1 MPVKLNHY
9 WTINP
14 IKLKDYSKFILKDFI
29 PGVNRLGIHTV
40 AGWTVLVGE
49 YSEII
54 FESVASDL
62 ELLEKAMRNP
72 NYQRLK
78 QSLLQFIKSY
88 KTKVLVQTD
97 KVNAYS
103 TDLHENTVKFNQMW
117 DVVSAKQEEFDQF
130 TTQEFYP
137 MLEKLG
143 ILVANEWEVLI
154 GDGPRIICE
163 GRATDIQSMISNLQ
177 SKKFRTGLSGLKNY
191 VENYRSRILS
201 FHIQKVKGYKSASY
215 NLVLA

>member
-14 IKLKDYSKFILKDFI
+14 IKFKDYSKFILKDFI
-29 PGVNRLGIHTV
+29 PGVNRLGMHTV

-49 YSEII
+49 YSETV
-54 FESVASDL
+54 FESVANDL

-72 NYQRLK
+72 NYQQLK
-78 QSLLQFIKSY
+78 QSLLQYIKSY
-88 KTKVLVQTD
+88 KTKVLVDTD
-97 KVNAYS
+97 KVDFYS
-103 TDLHENTVKFNQMW
+103 TDLHEDTVKFNQMW
-117 DVVSAKQEEFDQF
+117 DVISAKQEDFDRF
-130 TTQEFYP
+130 TSREFYP

-143 ILVANEWEVLI
+143 IVVANEWEVLI

-163 GRATDIQSMISNLQ
+163 GRATDTQGLIRNLQ
-177 SKKFRTGLSGLKNY
+177 GNQFRRALSELKKY

-215 NLVLA
+215 NIVRE

>member
-14 IKLKDYSKFILKDFI
+14 IKVKDYNKFILKEFI
-29 PGVNRLGIHTV
+29 PGVNRLGMHTV

-54 FESVASDL
+54 FESVAADL

-78 QSLLQFIKSY
+78 QSLLAFIKSY

-103 TDLHENTVKFNQMW
+103 TDLHKDTVKFNQMW
-117 DVVSAKQEEFDQF
+117 DVVSAKQEDFDRF

-137 MLEKLG
+137 MLEKMG
-143 ILVANEWEVLI
+143 IVVANEWEVLI

-177 SKKFRTGLSGLKNY
+177 SKTFRTGLGGLKQY

-201 FHIQKVKGYKSASY
+201 FHIQKIKGYKSASY

>member
-14 IKLKDYSKFILKDFI
+14 IKVKDYNKFILKEFI
-29 PGVNRLGIHTV
+29 PGVNRLGMHTV

-54 FESVASDL
+54 FESVAADL

-78 QSLLQFIKSY
+78 QSLLAFIKSY

-103 TDLHENTVKFNQMW
+103 TDLHKDTVKFNQMW
-117 DVVSAKQEEFDQF
+117 DVVSAKQEDFDRF

-143 ILVANEWEVLI
+143 IVVANEWEVLI

-177 SKKFRTGLSGLKNY
+177 SKTFRTGLGGLKQY

-201 FHIQKVKGYKSASY
+201 FHIQKIKGYKSASY

>member
-14 IKLKDYSKFILKDFI
+14 IKAKDYNQFILKEFI
-29 PGVNRLGIHTV
+29 PGVNRLGMHTV
-40 AGWTVLVGE
+40 AGWAVLVGE
-49 YSEII
+49 YSDII
-54 FESVASDL
+54 FETVTNDL

-72 NYQRLK
+72 NYQKLK

-103 TDLHENTVKFNQMW
+103 TDLHEDTVKFNQMW
-117 DVVSAKQEEFDQF
+117 DVVSAKQEDFDQF

-137 MLEKLG
+137 LLEKLG
-143 ILVANEWEVLI
+143 IVVANEWEVLI

-163 GRATDIQSMISNLQ
+163 GRATDIRSMISNLQ
-177 SKKFRTGLSGLKNY
+177 SKKFRRALTELKNY

-201 FHIQKVKGYKSASY
+201 FHIQKIKGYKSASY
-215 NLVLA
+215 NLVLQ